1 MPAPRRILCIGGGPS
16 GLYFAMLAKKADPS
30 RVVRVVERNRPY
42 DTFGWGVVFSDQTLG
57 NLEAADAETAH
68 EIAGAFNHWDDVEVN
83 FRGRTITSGGHGFC
97 GIGRK
102 RLLNILQKRCEDLG
116 VELVFERQVT
126 DDEAEARA
134 FRADL
139 VIASDGLN
147 SRVREKYA
155 DAFRPDI
162 DVRRCR
168 FVWLGTKRRFD
179 AFTFA
184 FVETPHGWFQAHA
197 YQFDGDT
204 STFIVE
210 TPEETWKAAGLE
222 AMSQEE
228 GIAFCERMFAPWLD
242 GHPLLSNAAH
252 LRGSAIWI
260 RFPRVVCGRWVTWR
274 EEDSPETV
282 PRDALRGDGEAPGR
296 ASIGGRA
303 GRRWPVVLMGDAA
316 HTAHF
321 SIGSGTKLA
330 FEDAIALD
338 RAIRGAPDLASA
350 LETYQAE
357 RSVEVLKI
365 QNAARNSTE
374 WFENVARYT
383 ALEAEQFAY
392 SLLTRSQRISHEN
405 LRLRDAGYVAR
416 VESWYA
422 SRAGAGDAPRPP
434 MFAPFALRGIELVN
448 RVVVSP
454 MAQYSCVDGM
464 PDDYYLVHLGSRAH
478 GGAGLV
484 FTEMVCVA
492 PDARISL
499 GCAGLWNDAQGRAWK
514 RIVDY
519 VHARTPAKIALQ
531 LGHAGPKGSTQKG
544 WEAADEPIV
553 EEDGRRNWPLIAP
566 SAVRYGPSNQVPRA
580 MTRADMDA
588 VRDAFVAATRRGAEA
603 GFDWLELHCAHG
615 YLLSAFLCPLTNRR
629 DDGYGGTLANR
640 CRWPLEVFGAM
651 RAAWPADRP
660 MSVRIS
666 AHDWA
671 PGGNTPDDA
680 VAMARMFKDA
690 GADLID
696 VSSGQT
702 TRAAKPV
709 YGRMYQTPFADRV
722 RNEAGIATMAVG
734 AIFEPD
740 HVNSILMAGRADLCA
755 LARPHLADPYW
766 TLHAAARLGY
776 EDAPWPVQY
785 LTGKA
790 QLERNLARAAVEAAN
805 LPEAGG

>member
-1 MPAPRRILCIGGGPS
+1 MAAPLRILCIGGGPA
-16 GLYFAMLAKKADPS
+16 GLYFAMLAKKADPA

-57 NLEAADAETAH
+57 NLEAADAETAR
-68 EIAGAFNHWDDVEVN
+68 EIAGAFNHWDDIEVN
-83 FRGRTITSGGHGFC
+83 FRGRTIRSGGHGFC

-102 RLLNILQKRCEDLG
+102 RLLNILQRRCEDLG
-116 VELVFERQVT
+116 VELVFEHQVG
-126 DDEAEARA
+126 DDEEEARS
-134 FRADL
+134 FGADL

-147 SRVREKYA
+147 SRIREKYA
-155 DAFRPDI
+155 HVFEPDI
-162 DVRRCR
+162 DTRRCR
-168 FVWLGTKRRFD
+168 FVWLGTKKRFD

-228 GIAFCERMFAPWLD
+228 AVAFCERLFAPWLD
-242 GHPLLSNAAH
+242 GHRLLSNAAH
-252 LRGSAIWI
+252 LRGSANWI
-260 RFPRVVCGRWVTWR
+260 RFPRVVCGRWVHQLER
-274 EEDSPETV
+274 E
-282 PRDALRGDGEAPGR
+282 GR
-296 ASIGGRA
+296 SYPI
-303 GRRWPVVLMGDAA
+303 VLMGDAA

-338 RAIRGAPDLASA
+338 RAMRGAPDLERA

-374 WFENVARYT
+374 WFENVKRYT

-405 LRLRDAGYVAR
+405 LRLRDAGYVR
-416 VESWYA
+416 GVESWFA
-422 SRAGAGDAPRPP
+422 ARTGSGDTARPP
-434 MFAPFALRGIELVN
+434 MFTPFSLRGTTLPN

-454 MAQYSCVDGM
+454 MAQYSCVDGL

-484 FTEMVCVA
+484 FTEMACVS

-499 GCAGLWNDAQGRAWK
+499 GCAGLWNDAQRQGWK

-519 VHARTPAKIALQ
+519 VHAHTPAKIALQ
-531 LGHAGPKGSTQKG
+531 LGHAGPKGSTQRG
-544 WEAADEPIV
+544 WENADEPIV
-553 EEDGRRNWPLIAP
+553 ETDGARNWPLIAP
-566 SAVRYGPSNQVPRA
+566 SAVRYGPTNQVPRA

-629 DDGYGGTLANR
+629 TDDYGGSLENR
-640 CRWPLEVFGAM
+640 CRWPLEVFRAM

-680 VAMARMFKDA
+680 VAIARAFKEA

-702 TRAAKPV
+702 TREAKPV
-709 YGRMYQTPFADRV
+709 YGRMYQTPFADRI

-755 LARPHLADPYW
+755 IARPHLADPYW
-766 TLHAAARLGY
+766 TLHAAAQLGY
-776 EDAPWPVQY
+776 ESMPWPVQY
-785 LTGKA
+785 LTGKR
-790 QLERNLARAAVEAAN
+790 QLERNLARAAADASVV
-805 LPEAGG
+805 PEANG